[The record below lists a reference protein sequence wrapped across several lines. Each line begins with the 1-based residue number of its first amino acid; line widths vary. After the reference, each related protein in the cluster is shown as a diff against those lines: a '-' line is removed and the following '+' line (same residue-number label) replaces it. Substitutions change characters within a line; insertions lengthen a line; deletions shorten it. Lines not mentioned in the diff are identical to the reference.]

1 MLYLHIW
8 DVLKCY
14 VCHACSVVSDFLWVH
29 GLYPARLLCPLYFSS
44 KSTGMSCHFLFQNI
58 FLIQGSNPCLLY
70 FLHWQA
76 NSLPLFVWYMYQE
89 HLLPL
94 CGLFFFTPLIMSY
107 DEDVHNFDV
116 IQFIRDFPLWS
127 IYFVSIRFK
136 TADSKVINVFSY
148 VFLWK
153 LALLLTL

>member
-1 MLYLHIW
+1 MSLLLLLLLVSLVWHFC
-8 DVLKCY
+8 DPMD
-14 VCHACSVVSDFLWVH
+14 CS
-29 GLYPARLLCPLYFSS
+29 PPRLLCPWGFPG
-44 KSTGMSCHFLFQNI
+44 KNTGMDCHFLLRGMFPTK
-58 FLIQGSNPCLLY
+58 GSNLCS
-70 FLHWQA
+70 LHWQA